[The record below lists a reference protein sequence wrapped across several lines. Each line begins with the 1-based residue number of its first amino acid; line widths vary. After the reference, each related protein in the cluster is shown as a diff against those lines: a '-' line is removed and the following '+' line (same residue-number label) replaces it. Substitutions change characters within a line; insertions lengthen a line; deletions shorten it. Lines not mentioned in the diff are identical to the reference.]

1 MALPIKPTPVLTGK
15 DAERFRKRMEYV
27 DKHGPSKKDKADYKR
42 AKKVYEACKAA
53 GHLLEGW

>member
-15 DAERFRKRMEYV
+15 DAIRFIKRMERL
-27 DKHGPSKKDKADYKR
+27 DKHGPTKKDKADYKR
-42 AKKVYEACKAA
+42 AKKVYDACKAA